1 MPGRMLRAW
10 TIAALVL
17 GLGLGIGLGPSGAG
31 AQPYSAALTVNG
43 SAITHYDIEQ
53 RMLLIAALGGSG
65 DLRAHAV
72 EQLTED
78 KVKLQA
84 GRAIGLEVD
93 ATFIQAGLEEF
104 AAQRGLDVLD
114 VLQVLE
120 ARGIDRQTMDDFV
133 AANIVWREVLGARF
147 RNRAMPSD
155 EDVDAEI
162 ALAASTPTEVYE
174 LAEIALP
181 FAERGEEETLAL
193 AERLHRDLG
202 RGTSFN
208 AAVREYSRSASA
220 RRDGLL
226 EPMPAQQMP
235 PALRS
240 QSLLL
245 RPGQITRPIPI
256 PGGVAILQLVS
267 IRQQPPQP
275 IAADDIEAREAL
287 RLRLFNER
295 ISIFGQG
302 YLQELL
308 ADALIVER

>member
-1 MPGRMLRAW
+1 MLRAW
-10 TIAALVL
+10 TIAALVW
-17 GLGLGIGLGPSGAG
+17 GLGLGAPGAG
-31 AQPYSAALTVNG
+31 AQPFSAALTVNE
-43 SAITHYDIEQ
+43 SAITHYDISQ
-53 RMLLIAALGGSG
+53 RVLLLEALGGSG
-65 DLRAHAV
+65 DLRAQAV

-93 ATFIQAGLEEF
+93 EGFVQAGLEEF
-104 AAQRGLDVLD
+104 AAQRGLEALD
-114 VLQVLE
+114 VLQVLD

-147 RNRAMPSD
+147 RNRAMPSE
-155 EDVDAEI
+155 EDLDAAI
-162 ALAASTPTEVYE
+162 ALAASTPTEVYQ

-181 FAERGEEETLAL
+181 FAERGEEETIAF
-193 AERLHRDLG
+193 AEQLHRDIS
-202 RGTSFN
+202 RGASFS
-208 AAVREYSRSASA
+208 AAVRQYSRSASA
-220 RRDGLL
+220 QRDGLL
-226 EPMPAQQMP
+226 DPMPAQQIP
-235 PALRS
+235 PALRT
-240 QSLLL
+240 QVLLL
-245 RPGQITRPIPI
+245 RPGQITPPIPI